1 MWAARA
7 APQMWARRAS
17 LLTATAVLALAV
29 WSLWQRWRMLSASPF
44 PLGVDGYFYP
54 VQLRALLDH
63 GALAYPASPLA
74 FYLLA
79 PFAAATDPIT
89 GAKLG
94 AAVWGAAIAIPA
106 YGAGA
111 RLGGGRGAGLV
122 AAALATTAVGSAY
135 LTAEFVKN
143 GIGLTVAL
151 AALWAVL
158 AAGDRPTRPRL
169 AAALLA
175 LAAAWATHKMA
186 AALVAAVA
194 VPTAIAAATTHGRLR
209 GRRLI
214 YAITAAL
221 LAGVALL
228 ALGAAFPHRFLSTS
242 DMALVHG
249 LFSATPRWTAP
260 ALVFSDGELAM
271 GHDAVLGFWIALA
284 AAALLTMNRRTAR
297 ARTAPRTARPASP
310 ATLPAPD
317 AAPPTSTTPSSAT
330 PASAAPASAAPASA
344 VPASAAP
351 SPPISVAA
359 WPILLLAVVIGL
371 PFLSVTNRDGL
382 GFRLRIAAFVPM
394 SLAAAVLVRAAAAA
408 MARRW
413 GDRGSTAPAVFARR
427 GARDLVLAAAAA
439 VLAWVRQPGDRLD
452 GEIVAHPALVSAAQA
467 LRGRVPAGATLI
479 VPERHIAFMVAWYTG
494 APVAIRPQGVPAAQ
508 RYRLLPLHFI
518 VSGSAL
524 DRELMA
530 ARAEPS
536 LIPPLG
542 VHPGHPN
549 GLVLVA
555 EPTWRWIVD
564 RLPPADRARAR
575 AWPTI

>member
-1 MWAARA
+1 VRQRISTSAAQRIRA
-7 APQMWARRAS
+7 AFAQTAPAAKAMWARRAS
-17 LLTATAVLALAV
+17 LLTAAAVIALAG
-29 WSLWQRWRMLSASPF
+29 WSLWQRWQLLSASPF
-44 PLGVDGYFYP
+44 PLGIDGYFYP

-94 AAVWGAAIAIPA
+94 AAVWSAAIALPA

-111 RLGGGRGAGLV
+111 RLGGSRGAGLI
-122 AAALATTAVGSAY
+122 AAALATTSTGSAY

-143 GIGLTVAL
+143 SIGLTIAL

-158 AAGDRPTRPRL
+158 AAAERPTRRRL
-169 AAALLA
+169 AAALVG

-194 VPTAIAAATTHGRLR
+194 VPTAIAATTTHGRLR
-209 GRRLI
+209 GRRLF
-214 YAITAAL
+214 YAIAAAL
-221 LAGVALL
+221 LAGATLL
-228 ALGAAFPHRFLSTS
+228 ALGAAFPRRFLSTREF
-242 DMALVHG
+242 ALLHG

-260 ALVFSDGELAM
+260 ALVFSDGELTM
-271 GHDAVLGFWIALA
+271 GHDALLGFWIALA
-284 AAALLTMNRRTAR
+284 AAALIAMNRRA
-297 ARTAPRTARPASP
+297 APPSPASP
-310 ATLPAPD
+310 S
-317 AAPPTSTTPSSAT
+317 AAPPSSPAIAAAT
-330 PASAAPASAAPASA
+330 
-344 VPASAAP
+344 
-351 SPPISVAA
+351 
-359 WPILLLAVVIGL
+359 WPILLLAIAIGVPL
-371 PFLSVTNRDGL
+371 LAVTNRDGL
-382 GFRLRIAAFVPM
+382 GFRLRVAAFVPM
-394 SLAAAVLVRAAAAA
+394 ALAAAILVRATGTAT
-408 MARRW
+408 ARRW
-413 GDRGSTAPAVFARR
+413 ASRGPALFARPA
-427 GARDLVLAAAAA
+427 ARDVVLAAVAA
-439 VLAWVRQPGDRLD
+439 VLAAVRHPGDQLD
-452 GEIVAHPALVSAAQA
+452 GEIVTHPALVSAVQA
-467 LRGRVPAGATLI
+467 LRGRVPTGATLI
-479 VPERHIAFMVAWYTG
+479 VPERHIAFMVAWYVG
-494 APVAIRPQGVPAAQ
+494 APIAIRPEGVPAEQ
-508 RYRLLPLHFI
+508 RYRLLPLHF
-518 VSGSAL
+518 VVADSPL

-555 EPTWRWIVD
+555 EPTWRWILD